1 MAQKLDILVLLRECG
16 DPLPPARVIH
26 MGAGIDD
33 RGLRMFPNPGDLSA
47 LEEALCLADK
57 YETSVTAVAIGFVS
71 SVVPALG
78 ASRTPIVDALR
89 SSD

>member
-16 DPLPPARVIH
+16 DPRPPARVIH

-57 YETSVTAVAIGFVS
+57 YEASVTAVATSAKASEIS
-71 SVVPALG
+71 SW
-78 ASRTPIVDALR
+78 SLR
-89 SSD
+89 